1 MQDTSTSPETNA
13 VPEHQDGS
21 VPSQHDLLGARS
33 RRAATSVDSVGGAGR
48 TSPRVLRNGGVRPAR
63 SLASSLTFE
72 ARVATLQTEGL
83 TERQAAF
90 LATVMLHAGV
100 CMVRQYCAFAGIK
113 HGHNAREFFAR
124 LVERRIATPYAALH
138 ARARLY
144 HIHHRR
150 LYAAIGEP
158 HSRFRKPLPAGRA
171 MERLMILD
179 AILDQPA
186 IPWLATEG
194 DKWAH
199 FIRTFGTA
207 LTVEWLPQLRFGAPP
222 HVTVRYFP
230 DRQPVGIVEPGE
242 AYTFLYLATK
252 PSTVDL
258 HAFLQRHAEL
268 LRTVPKWTV
277 RVLLPPHL
285 CKAQGPYL
293 RALRLELGTRMAPA
307 MADEFRWWCR
317 ARKAGAATRLPG
329 DSERWAKASR
339 AFASPRFRALYRSWC
354 MLGDYIIDSAVSP
367 ILADAMERGTGRIE
381 CEVLTRPYL
390 HLSTLVGTA

>member
-1 MQDTSTSPETNA
+1 MRQEHGAVVPAEQDVLRPDSMHVTA
-13 VPEHQDGS
+13 
-21 VPSQHDLLGARS
+21 ARTAAAS
-33 RRAATSVDSVGGAGR
+33 DNQQNQRAAHPRAFGRSGTASPSWALEERVGAI
-48 TSPRVLRNGGVRPAR
+48 RN
-63 SLASSLTFE
+63 
-72 ARVATLQTEGL
+72 EGF

-90 LATVMLHAGV
+90 LVTVMLHAGV

-113 HGHNAREFFAR
+113 HGHNAREFFSR

-150 LYAAIGEP
+150 LYTAIGEP
-158 HSRFRKPLPAGRA
+158 NSRFRKPLPAGRA

-207 LTVEWLPQLRFGAPP
+207 LTIEWLPQLRFGTPP

-230 DRQPVGIVEPGE
+230 DRQPIGIVEAGE

-252 PSTVDL
+252 LSTVDL

-268 LRTVPKWTV
+268 LRTIRRWTV

-285 CKAQGPYL
+285 FKAREPFL
-293 RALRLELGTRMAPA
+293 RALRLELGTRMAPH
-307 MADEFRWWCR
+307 MSDEFRWWCR
-317 ARKAGAATRLPG
+317 ARKAGTQTRPAG
-329 DSERWAKASR
+329 DADRWARASR
-339 AFASPRFRALYRSWC
+339 AFSSPRYRALYQSWC
-354 MLGDYIIDSAVSP
+354 MLGDYVIDSAVSP
-367 ILADAMERGTGRIE
+367 ILADAMERGTGRVE

>member
-1 MQDTSTSPETNA
+1 MRQKRGA
-13 VPEHQDGS
+13 V
-21 VPSQHDLLGARS
+21 VPAKQGALRSGPIHVTAARAAAASDNQPS
-33 RRAATSVDSVGGAGR
+33 RRAAQSMPLRPSGGA
-48 TSPRVLRNGGVRPAR
+48 SWSWVFEERVGAIRN
-63 SLASSLTFE
+63 
-72 ARVATLQTEGL
+72 EGF

-90 LATVMLHAGV
+90 LVTVMLHGGV
-100 CMVRQYCAFAGIK
+100 CMVRQYCAFGGIA

-124 LVERRIATPYAALH
+124 LVERRIATPYSALH

-150 LYAAIGEP
+150 LYTAIGEP

-186 IPWLATEG
+186 ISWLSTEG

-207 LTVEWLPQLRFGAPP
+207 LTVEWLPQLRFGTPP

-230 DRQPVGIVEPGE
+230 DRQPIGVVEPGE

-252 PSTVDL
+252 PSTVDV

-285 CKAQGPYL
+285 FKAQGPYL
-293 RALRLELGTRMAPA
+293 RALRLELGTRMAPH

-317 ARKAGAATRLPG
+317 ARKAGGLAKLSADG
-329 DSERWAKASR
+329 ERWTRASR
-339 AFASPRFRALYRSWC
+339 AFAFPRFRAPYQSWR
-354 MLGDYIIDSAVSP
+354 MLGDYVIDSAVSP
-367 ILADAMERGTGRIE
+367 ILADAMARGTGHIE

>member
-1 MQDTSTSPETNA
+1 
-13 VPEHQDGS
+13 
-21 VPSQHDLLGARS
+21 L
-33 RRAATSVDSVGGAGR
+33 
-48 TSPRVLRNGGVRPAR
+48 
-63 SLASSLTFE
+63 E

-100 CMVRQYCAFAGIK
+100 GMVRQYGAFAGIK

-230 DRQPVGIVEPGE
+230 DRQPIGIVEPGE
-242 AYTFLYLATK
+242 KYTFLYLATK

-268 LRTVPKWTV
+268 LRTVPEWTV

-317 ARKAGAATRLPG
+317 ARKASAQTRLPT
-329 DSERWAKASR
+329 DAERWTRASR
-339 AFASPRFRALYRSWC
+339 AFASPRFCALYRSWC
-354 MLGDYIIDSAVSP
+354 MLGDYVIDSAVSP

>member
-1 MQDTSTSPETNA
+1 VRQ
-13 VPEHQDGS
+13 HQEGS
-21 VPSQHDLLGARS
+21 VPSQHDQLSADP
-33 RRAATSVDSVGGAGR
+33 RRADTSGDAVADAGR
-48 TSPRVLRNGGVRPAR
+48 QSLRVSPNGGLRPAR
-63 SLASSLTFE
+63 SSAAPLTFQ
-72 ARVATLQTEGL
+72 ARVATLQTEGF

-90 LATVMLHAGV
+90 LVTVMLHAGV
-100 CMVRQYCAFAGIK
+100 CMVRQYCTFAGIA

-171 MERLMILD
+171 MERLMMLD
-179 AILDQPA
+179 AVLDQPA
-186 IPWLATEG
+186 IAWLATEG
-194 DKWAH
+194 DKWTH
-199 FIRTFGTA
+199 FIRGFGTA
-207 LTVEWLPQLRFGAPP
+207 LTIEWLPQLRFGTPP

-230 DRQPVGIVEPGE
+230 DRQPIGIVEPGE
-242 AYTFLYLATK
+242 TYTFLYLATK

-285 CKAQGPYL
+285 FKARESYV
-293 RALRLELGTRMAPA
+293 RALRLELGTRLAPH

-317 ARKAGAATRLPG
+317 ARKSGAHTRLAG
-329 DSERWAKASR
+329 DSDRWFRASR
-339 AFASPRFRALYRSWC
+339 AFASPRFRALYQSWS
-354 MLGDYIIDSAVSP
+354 MLGDYVIDSAISP

>member
-1 MQDTSTSPETNA
+1 MRQEHGA
-13 VPEHQDGS
+13 GVPQVQCVVSADSFPATG
-21 VPSQHDLLGARS
+21 PR
-33 RRAATSVDSVGGAGR
+33 ATSASDNQ
-48 TSPRVLRNGGVRPAR
+48 TSPRDALPMASQPSSKTSSSWLSDGRADALR
-63 SLASSLTFE
+63 S
-72 ARVATLQTEGL
+72 EGF

-90 LATVMLHAGV
+90 LVAVMLHGGV
-100 CMVRQYCAFAGIK
+100 CMVRQYCAFAGIA

-124 LVERRIATPYAALH
+124 LVQRRIATPYAALH

-150 LYAAIGEP
+150 LYTAIGEP
-158 HSRFRKPLPAGRA
+158 DSRFRKPLPAGRA

-186 IPWLATEG
+186 IRWLATEG

-199 FIRTFGTA
+199 FIRTFGTT
-207 LTVEWLPQLRFGAPP
+207 LTVEWLPQLRFGKPP
-222 HVTVRYFP
+222 RLTVRYFP
-230 DRQPVGIVEPGE
+230 DRQPIGIVKAGE

-268 LRTVPKWTV
+268 LRTMPRWTV

-285 CKAQGPYL
+285 FKAQESYL
-293 RALRLELGTRMAPA
+293 KAMRMELGTRMAPH

-317 ARKAGAATRLPG
+317 AHKAGAQSRPTA
-329 DSERWAKASR
+329 DADRWARASR
-339 AFASPRFRALYRSWC
+339 GFASPRYRALYQSWC
-354 MLGDYIIDSAVSP
+354 MLGDYVIDSAVSP